1 MAVLSL
7 VCVRH
12 RRTERWRHA
21 PIGAGYIQD
30 DPRHGYF
37 GAVGT
42 TETRINLNFSSW
54 ASRSIFKFLA
64 DQKPVPL
71 VCFPTSQ
78 DRPTFHKCVNWQA
91 RRSWPLCDRMI

>member
-21 PIGAGYIQD
+21 PIGAGDIQD

-42 TETRINLNFSSW
+42 TETRILEFFVMGFPVYFQVS
-54 ASRSIFKFLA
+54 SRSKASPPCLLSNVTRPADFPQMCQLA
-64 DQKPVPL
+64 GSPIL
-71 VCFPTSQ
+71 
-78 DRPTFHKCVNWQA
+78 A
-91 RRSWPLCDRMI
+91 AL